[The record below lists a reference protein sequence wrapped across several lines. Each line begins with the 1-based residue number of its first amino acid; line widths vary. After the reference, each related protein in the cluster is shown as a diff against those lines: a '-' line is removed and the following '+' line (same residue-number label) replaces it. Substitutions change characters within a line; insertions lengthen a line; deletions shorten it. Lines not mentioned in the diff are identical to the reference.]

1 MIKAI
6 FSAPEEMSLC
16 AKAYFI
22 FGEQFNNIQYL
33 TSIYNKNKK
42 EEVNQKAPRHNEG
55 LKRE

>member
-16 AKAYFI
+16 AKAYFM

-33 TSIYNKNKK
+33 TSIYNKN
-42 EEVNQKAPRHNEG
+42 E
-55 LKRE
+55 KRGGKSKSTPT